1 MRKFTDLYAEFD
13 PDLIVTAA
21 HATQKNL
28 EMPYSLGNLKPRN
41 GKLYAED
48 KFTQEEWDL
57 LNSGKRRV
65 YAAVGNCLIGDMNN
79 SKESM
84 AAAWLNGSNA
94 ATMIGYV
101 VTTWHGRNGWGAL
114 KYWVTNPSRYTL
126 AQATFINQQD
136 FLHQQNEWYPQLIN
150 EKYRY
155 EGKFMEE
162 LTTAANRLSEVLGR
176 EVDLDSAEDWD
187 MVGFWHD
194 RDVLVYYGDPKW
206 QINLQSV
213 EGDEDYAVEGFM
225 RDGRYVVKVTT
236 GEKFSLEKMRGD
248 KFKQEHVLDLPFSYI
263 FPKRLTNP
271 RLAEGQEW
279 KVALDEN
286 FVLVYNAEFEPNATY
301 EIIIDVE

>member
-1 MRKFTDLYAEFD
+1 
-13 PDLIVTAA
+13 
-21 HATQKNL
+21 
-28 EMPYSLGNLKPRN
+28 
-41 GKLYAED
+41 
-48 KFTQEEWDL
+48 
-57 LNSGKRRV
+57 
-65 YAAVGNCLIGDMNN
+65 
-79 SKESM
+79 M

-126 AQATFINQQD
+126 AEATFINQQD
-136 FLHQQNEWYPQLIN
+136 FLHQQNEWYPQLVD
-150 EKYRY
+150 EKYNY

-176 EVDLDSAEDWD
+176 EIDLNSAEDWD

-213 EGDEDYAVEGFM
+213 EGDEDYSVEGFM
-225 RDGRYVVKVTT
+225 RDGKYVVKVVT
-236 GEKFSLEKMRGD
+236 GDNFSLEKMRGD

-263 FPKRLTNP
+263 FPKRLSSP
-271 RLAEGQEW
+271 RLADGQEW
-279 KVALDEN
+279 EVALDEN
-286 FVLVYNAEFEPNATY
+286 FVLVYNAEFEPNSVY
-301 EIIIDVE
+301 EIVIDIE